1 MLSAIEIYNKPDF
14 LYREE
19 TFAILS
25 VNSWELLFKAKLF
38 KQNNYKENS
47 IYAYKPYINKDGSKS
62 KKKKVLDRNRCG
74 NPKSISIIEAIKRLE
89 QESLLPS
96 NLKDNVEALIELRD
110 NAIHL
115 TNLASIAKSIQE
127 LGFACIKNYV
137 TILKKWEP
145 RRGLSKYNLYL
156 MPLAYVDSKVIASS
170 SLTQEANN
178 YIRCIKNIMNNAEPD
193 DEYDIAIKIKLQFQK
208 GNSFDSVGVQY
219 DKDGVPVRLSE
230 EEFRSRYP
238 LTYRDVTTKAR
249 ARYSDFKQD
258 GNFNKL
264 MKDVKQEVKLYYER
278 RLDDNNPKSQKKG
291 FYSGNIWSFLDQHYT
306 KCPTK

>member
-1 MLSAIEIYNKPDF
+1 M
-14 LYREE
+14 
-19 TFAILS
+19 
-25 VNSWELLFKAKLF
+25 
-38 KQNNYKENS
+38 
-47 IYAYKPYINKDGSKS
+47 
-62 KKKKVLDRNRCG
+62 RN
-74 NPKSISIIEAIKRLE
+74 L
-89 QESLLPS
+89 
-96 NLKDNVEALIELRD
+96 
-110 NAIHL
+110 
-115 TNLASIAKSIQE
+115 
-127 LGFACIKNYV
+127 
-137 TILKKWEP
+137 
-145 RRGLSKYNLYL
+145 
-156 MPLAYVDSKVIASS
+156 SKVIASS